1 MSTYRGKFEKG
12 KVIFTGDV
20 PPLKDGDPVVVV
32 TEGTQPTVNGPAD
45 PADPFDTIGDD
56 AVDTGIT
63 DMSVEH
69 DHYIYGTPKRNQRK
83 ES

>member
-1 MSTYRGKFEKG
+1 MSSYRGKFEKG
-12 KVIFTGDV
+12 KIIFTGDV

-32 TEGTQPTVNGPAD
+32 TEETRPAANGA
-45 PADPFDTIGDD
+45 AVHVDPFDTIGDD